1 MVKSGFQ
8 IPANIRMAKSFRQL
22 QTEIDRLQQRAD
34 AARKKE
40 LAGVVKE
47 IKGVIAAWG
56 LTAEDLGL
64 SGARKAAPRKAV
76 KAAKKVGGKAAAR
89 TVAYRD
95 ESGNTWGGRGPR
107 PQWLRAALDAGR
119 TLDEFKA

>member
-1 MVKSGFQ
+1 MFKSGFQ
-8 IPANIRMAKSFRQL
+8 IPANIRMAKTYHQL
-22 QTEIDRLQQRAD
+22 QTEIDRLQQRAN

-40 LAGVVKE
+40 LAGVIKE

-64 SGARKAAPRKAV
+64 SGARKTT
-76 KAAKKVGGKAAAR
+76 KKVGGKAAAR
-89 TVAYRD
+89 TVAYQD